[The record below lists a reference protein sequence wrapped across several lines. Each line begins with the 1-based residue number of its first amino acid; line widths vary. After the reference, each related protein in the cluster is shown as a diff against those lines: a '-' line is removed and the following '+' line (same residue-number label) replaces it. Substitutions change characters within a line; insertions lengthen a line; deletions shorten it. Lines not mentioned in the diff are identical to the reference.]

1 MEQVVVIIDK
11 GLNVMEQYIKN
22 NIEYP
27 YSLITHGIRISVKTN
42 FLEDQSDEDKNLWV
56 WSYHI
61 LIENNRAETVQ
72 LIDRYWKITD
82 ETGHINE
89 VKGAGV
95 IGQQPIIN
103 PKNSFQY
110 SSGTPLSRPSGFMDG
125 AYNMIYEGNKPLK
138 VIIPT
143 FSLDKPLTKV
153 VLN

>member
-1 MEQVVVIIDK
+1 
-11 GLNVMEQYIKN
+11 MEQYIKN

-27 YSLITHGIRISVKTN
+27 YSLVTQGIRISVKTN
-42 FLEDQSDEDKNLWV
+42 FLEDQTDEDRNLWV

-61 LIENNRAETVQ
+61 LIENNRTEIVQ

-82 ETGHINE
+82 ETGHIHE
-89 VKGAGV
+89 VKGVGV
-95 IGQQPIIN
+95 IGQQPIIK

-110 SSGTPLSRPSGFMDG
+110 SSGTLLSRPSGFMNG
-125 AYNMIYEGNKPLK
+125 AYNMIYEENKSLK